1 MKKVIEIYTCDCC
14 GEQIKTPVYT
24 VGQMEAVLDEYT
36 FLPVED
42 RVYPDFCEECAH
54 HFHDLLWKALA
65 KVREDEDSAE
75 SADQPEESTVSTEES
90 TEESKD
96 ESTVS
101 TEEST
106 EESKDESTVS
116 TEESKDE
123 STESPSES
131 EVPDPDPEETTPD
144 TDPAPAD
151 PQPESAA
158 ADVLQPATDS
168 VAPADEALPDA
179 DTPKKTGRRKREVKE
194 GLTPAQIKDPNIGV
208 DTKIIALTKAGWT
221 QADIAKALHVGTAKV
236 KAVRDR
242 YNLFHA
248 AAYGA

>member
-1 MKKVIEIYTCDCC
+1 MKKVIEVYTCDCC

-42 RVYPDFCEECAH
+42 RIYPDFCEECAH

-65 KVREDEDSAE
+65 KVKEDEDSAE
-75 SADQPEESTVSTEES
+75 SADQPEESKE
-90 TEESKD
+90 

-106 EESKDESTVS
+106 VSTV
-116 TEESKDE
+116 K
-123 STESPSES
+123 STESPAES
-131 EVPDPDPEETTPD
+131 EVPDPDPEEPKPD
-144 TDPAPAD
+144 ADPSPAD

-158 ADVLQPATDS
+158 ADTLQPAADS
-168 VAPADEALPDA
+168 VAHADDALPDA

-194 GLTPAQIKDPNIGV
+194 GLTPAQIKDPTIGI

>member
-1 MKKVIEIYTCDCC
+1 MKKVIEVYTCDCC
-14 GEQIKTPVYT
+14 GEQIKTPIYT

-42 RVYPDFCEECAH
+42 RIYPDFCEECAH

-75 SADQPEESTVSTEES
+75 PADQPEESKE
-90 TEESKD
+90 

-101 TEEST
+101 T
-106 EESKDESTVS
+106 DEST
-116 TEESKDE
+116 DE

-131 EVPDPDPEETTPD
+131 KDSDPDPEETTPD
-144 TDPAPAD
+144 ADPAPAD

-158 ADVLQPATDS
+158 ADVLQPAAEA

-179 DTPKKTGRRKREVKE
+179 DAPKKTGRRKREAKE
-194 GLTPAQIKDPNIGV
+194 GLTPAQIKDPNIGL

-221 QADIAKALHVGTAKV
+221 QADIAKTLHVGTAKV

-248 AAYGA
+248 AAYGK

>member
-42 RVYPDFCEECAH
+42 RIYPDFCEECAH
-54 HFHDLLWKALA
+54 HFHALLWKALA
-65 KVREDEDSAE
+65 KVREDEGGAE
-75 SADQPEESTVSTEES
+75 PADQPEESKEESTVSTEES
-90 TEESKD
+90 TD
-96 ESTVS
+96 ESA
-101 TEEST
+101 
-106 EESKDESTVS
+106 
-116 TEESKDE
+116 
-123 STESPSES
+123 ESPSES
-131 EVPDPDPEETTPD
+131 EAPDPDPEETTPD
-144 TDPAPAD
+144 TGPAPAD

-168 VAPADEALPDA
+168 VAPADEAMPDA

-208 DTKIIALTKAGWT
+208 DTKIIVLTKAGWT

-242 YNLFHA
+242 YSLFHA